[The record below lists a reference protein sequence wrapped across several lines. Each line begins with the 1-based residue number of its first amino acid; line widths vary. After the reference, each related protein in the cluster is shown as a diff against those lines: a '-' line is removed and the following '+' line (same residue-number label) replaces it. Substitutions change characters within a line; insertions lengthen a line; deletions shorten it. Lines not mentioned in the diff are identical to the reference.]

1 MRIILA
7 TLAPVSLGSASAGR
21 EMRLLS
27 LGAMIARP
35 AAARTDCQSVKR
47 GRTMKKTYEKPRLQ
61 KREKLTRITAVII
74 LSGPVENGS

>member
-1 MRIILA
+1 MILA
-7 TLAPVSLGSASAGR
+7 TLAPISGGSASAGR

-35 AAARTDCQSVKR
+35 AAARVDSRNVKE

-61 KREKLTRITAVII
+61 KREKLTGITAVII
-74 LSGPVENGS
+74 VSSPVENGS

>member
-1 MRIILA
+1 MGIILA
-7 TLAPVSLGSASAGR
+7 TLTPISDGSASAGR

-27 LGAMIARP
+27 LRAMIAHGSHADGLQTSR
-35 AAARTDCQSVKR
+35 K

-61 KREKLTRITAVII
+61 KREKLTRATAVII